1 MKKLSS
7 PFFTTDTYRL
17 VIPVFRLVPLL
28 PSAIPDVYVLSCRE
42 ARLPF
47 LAVLEEF
54 PPPTLFLNPCLVVFL
69 PTYFLVSNIKLLK
82 SNLFSSSSSYLRLR
96 SSSSL
101 THLSFNWRSLSL
113 FSTSKA
119 TNLGPIV
126 FLSCRSVTS
135 VFSDASATS
144 WSGSFFKRS
153 IISASSKSF
162 C

>member
-1 MKKLSS
+1 MV
-7 PFFTTDTYRL
+7 TYRF
-17 VIPVFRLVPLL
+17 VIPVLRLVPLL
-28 PSAIPDVYVLSCRE
+28 PSAIPEVCVLTYRD

-47 LAVLEEF
+47 FAVLEEL

-101 THLSFNWRSLSL
+101 THRSFNWRSLSL
-113 FSTSKA
+113 FLISSA
-119 TNLGPIV
+119 ANFGPIV
-126 FLSCRSVTS
+126 FLSYKSVTS
-135 VFSDASATS
+135 VFSEASATS
-144 WSGSFFKRS
+144 WSASFFKRS